1 MMLIGL
7 KKHIVECYRESGA
20 LDFPVAGLVASGTRS
35 IGRID
40 RARRNIERLIEKMGN
55 LGFTLHANNAP
66 TGTLETIVDFF
77 QQLQIGTGR
86 EYRPQYLLHRI
97 QGSESRMEADRL
109 GLAAVFNMV
118 AYAAGVTDLGIAVA
132 GRHYFPCYA
141 LKASPANTLSFPL
154 RQISPQRLQVLL
166 RQKKV
171 YGQRDLVA
179 MLAART
185 AGRLYNGGC
194 QLTADRFYEFAG
206 ALASEQSLVE
216 KELEYGQAAS
226 SQRNMPDVK
235 YV

>member
-1 MMLIGL
+1 MLVGL
-7 KKHIVECYRESGA
+7 KKHVVNSYKESGE
-20 LDFPVAGLVASGTRS
+20 LDFQVAALVASGARS
-35 IGRID
+35 LVRID
-40 RARRNIERLIEKMGN
+40 RARRNIERLIEKMGA
-55 LGFTLHANNAP
+55 LGFCLHSTNEP
-66 TGTLETIVDFF
+66 VGTLDTMVDFF
-77 QQLQIGTGR
+77 QQLQIGKGR
-86 EYRPQYLLHRI
+86 EYRPQYLLPRI
-97 QGSESRMEADRL
+97 QGSEARMEADRL

-118 AYAAGVTDLGIAVA
+118 AYVAGVTDLGIAVA

-194 QLTADRFYEFAG
+194 QLTAGRFYEFAG

-216 KELEYGQAAS
+216 RELEYGQAAS